1 MTMFGQTRIAG
12 FVLTRDSWLFF
23 WGKLVG
29 VAGLVVSGAIQ
40 PATLGLSERQ
50 AHAVMGLCAAVTAVS
65 AQFAT
70 SSLPSKADAEKV
82 KLDPPKGE

>member
-1 MTMFGQTRIAG
+1 MFGLTKKIDG

-40 PATLGLSERQ
+40 PGSLGLSEKQ
-50 AHAVMGLCAAVTAVS
+50 AHVVMVACAVVMTLS
-65 AQFAT
+65 AQFSRST
-70 SSLPSKADAEKV
+70 LPAKADADRVTLPIKE
-82 KLDPPKGE
+82 